1 MQTTDRGSRRQ
12 SLARLIVLLPTYY
25 SPAVTRTLFSLPDKL
40 FVHVTYIVTFC
51 QSLEANID
59 LCKTGAHVR
68 VRESGFG

>member
-1 MQTTDRGSRRQ
+1 M
-12 SLARLIVLLPTYY
+12 
-25 SPAVTRTLFSLPDKL
+25 RTLFSLPDKL